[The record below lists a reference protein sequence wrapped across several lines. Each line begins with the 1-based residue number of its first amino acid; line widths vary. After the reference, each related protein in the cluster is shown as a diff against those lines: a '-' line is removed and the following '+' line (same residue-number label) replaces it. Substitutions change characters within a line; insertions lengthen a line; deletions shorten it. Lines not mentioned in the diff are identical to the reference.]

1 MNFSDIVLADHY
13 EYMIIAV
20 DFIIAIAMLTAV
32 GKVTGLVSN
41 VKTVQELSVKDN
53 FAFGISYAAAI
64 LAVGI
69 MLTGALSGDVTI
81 SLLYEVGIVSAYGV
95 LGIVLMTTTK
105 RILDRVSLPK
115 IAIQEQILKG
125 NSAAGIVDAANMLAT
140 AIIVRAV
147 MIWVDTESFSGL
159 LMVLGGFVFSQI
171 LMMLVTR
178 YRLFVYAS
186 RHNGENLQGAFEA
199 GNIALALRY
208 FGHNVGVALAVTAAS
223 GIATYTEG
231 QEIESAILWAG
242 VSLGLTIG
250 LSLLSILARHIILWG
265 INVVEEV
272 DKQKNVGVG
281 FIECM
286 IYISNGVLMVALFGI
301 SAS

>member
-13 EYMIIAV
+13 EYMVIAV
-20 DFIIAIAMLTAV
+20 DFLIAIFVLTAV

-41 VKTVQELSVKDN
+41 VKSVHELSVKDN
-53 FAFGISYAAAI
+53 VAFGISYAAAI

-69 MLTGALSGDVTI
+69 MLTGALSGDVTV

-95 LGIVLMTTTK
+95 LGIVLMTMTK
-105 RILDRVSLPK
+105 RVLDRISLPK
-115 IAIQEQILKG
+115 IAIQDEIIKG

-159 LMVLGGFVFSQI
+159 FMVLGGFVFSQV

-186 RHNGENLQGAFEA
+186 RHNGESLQSAFEA
-199 GNIALALRY
+199 GNVALALRY
-208 FGHNVGVALAVTAAS
+208 FGHTVGVALAVTAAS

-231 QEIESAILWAG
+231 QEIESAILWAA
-242 VSLGLTIG
+242 VSLALTVG
-250 LSLLSILARHIILWG
+250 LSLLSIFARHIILWG

-272 DKQKNVGVG
+272 DRQKNVGIG

-286 IYISNGVLMVALFGI
+286 IYIANGVLMVALFGI
-301 SAS
+301 SVS